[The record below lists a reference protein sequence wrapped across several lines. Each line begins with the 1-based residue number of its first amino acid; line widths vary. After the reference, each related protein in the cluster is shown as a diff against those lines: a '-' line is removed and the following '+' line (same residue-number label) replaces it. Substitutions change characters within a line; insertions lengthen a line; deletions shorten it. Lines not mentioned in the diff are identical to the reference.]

1 MEGTKRLAL
10 NGKLQPVSE
19 KIASRGEKIASHS
32 ETTDISKGSNLVF
45 TLWEISITK
54 MFEPKDPIMSYI
66 PRASWGISVL
76 FSPITGRI
84 QPNNSK

>member
-54 MFEPKDPIMSYI
+54 MFEPKDPIMS
-66 PRASWGISVL
+66 
-76 FSPITGRI
+76 TT
-84 QPNNSK
+84 NM